1 MTRKKIL
8 LNAFNMN
15 SIGHIHHGMWTHPR
29 DQSDRYNTIEYWTHI
44 ARVLERGFFDGL
56 FIADIIGYYDVFEGN
71 VDLTLKEAIQLP
83 VNDPW
88 TLVSAMAAVTEH
100 LGFGVTAN
108 IHTET
113 PYSFARKVSSLDHL
127 TRGRLGWNVVTGY
140 LDSGARAMGRDGLDE
155 HDKRYDRADDFL
167 QLCYKLWEGS
177 WEDGAIIRDRNG
189 RIYTDPNKV
198 HAIAHNG
205 PYYRAHGYHSSEP
218 SPQRTPVL
226 YQAGSS
232 GRGRQFA
239 SRHAECVFIAA
250 SDPATAKAASTK
262 LRQDFVNAGRQADDV
277 KIFVGIAVVTGQT
290 QGQAWEK
297 YEEYLRYASAQAGV
311 AHFSSS
317 TGIDFSRFGLDEP
330 ISYGQS
336 NAMQSASQTA
346 SQQGWTR
353 RDLLNQHKLG
363 SRYPTLVGDAREV
376 ADQLERWIDEGD
388 IDGFNLSR
396 IVVPETYEDFVDLVV
411 PELQARGRYKT
422 AYEPGTLRHK
432 LFERGATLSSSH
444 FASQWRHPHQAS
456 ADQSAPSVAAAI
468 EEN

>member
-1 MTRKKIL
+1 MIRKKIL

-127 TRGRLGWNVVTGY
+127 TRGRLGWNIVTGY

-198 HAIAHNG
+198 HAVAHNG

-262 LRQDFVNAGRQADDV
+262 LRQDFVNAGRRADDV
-277 KIFVGIAVVTGQT
+277 KIFVGIAVITGQT
-290 QGQAWEK
+290 QGQALEK
-297 YEEYLRYASAQAGV
+297 YEDYLRYASAQAGV
-311 AHFSSS
+311 AHFSAS

-336 NAMQSASQTA
+336 TPCSLPLRLPASRA
-346 SQQGWTR
+346 G
-353 RDLLNQHKLG
+353 
-363 SRYPTLVGDAREV
+363 
-376 ADQLERWIDEGD
+376 
-388 IDGFNLSR
+388 
-396 IVVPETYEDFVDLVV
+396 
-411 PELQARGRYKT
+411 
-422 AYEPGTLRHK
+422 
-432 LFERGATLSSSH
+432 RGAICSTSTSL
-444 FASQWRHPHQAS
+444 
-456 ADQSAPSVAAAI
+456 AAATPRLLEMPARWPTNWSAGLTRVI
-468 EEN
+468 LMDSICHVSLCPKPTRILSILLFPNCRPEDAIKRPMNQAPCVTSYLNGARPCPAHTSHRNGAISIRQALINRRQALPLP